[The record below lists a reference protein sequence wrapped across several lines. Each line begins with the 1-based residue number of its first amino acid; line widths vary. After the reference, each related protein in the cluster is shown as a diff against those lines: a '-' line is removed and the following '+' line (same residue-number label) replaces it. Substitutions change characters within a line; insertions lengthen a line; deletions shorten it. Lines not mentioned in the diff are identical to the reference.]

1 MDLLTS
7 FLSRELF
14 SISVRAFTL
23 VGIRER
29 SSVCL
34 GTKIPASAPQISVEK
49 TRVPEVGFGAR
60 DNFRLNIFYILYSSM
75 IIGRTGGRNLQNFQ
89 RGECSSI
96 AL

>member
-49 TRVPEVGFGAR
+49 TRVPEVGF
-60 DNFRLNIFYILYSSM
+60 
-75 IIGRTGGRNLQNFQ
+75 
-89 RGECSSI
+89 
-96 AL
+96 